1 MQRTFSN
8 ILHNFASALHS
19 NIQLKRAKLRYAKKR
34 DGCLTSR
41 ALPLYAKSTKGH
53 CVKMFRGQDAG
64 VMGSGLGVD
73 RTMPNPALSVLQD
86 VVSKPP
92 LIFKVSRVTR
102 LRVSSPRCQPAQ
114 RSAPLSLGAHKLLPP
129 LRCTFADWRFFLHGL
144 GERSPSPNLF
154 FKKKKNGKR
163 STQQIRRLVKGLCL
177 LFPFFP

>member
-19 NIQLKRAKLRYAKKR
+19 NIQLKRAKLSHAKKR

-129 LRCTFADWRFFLHGL
+129 LRCTFADWRFFLYGL
-144 GERSPSPNLF
+144 GERSPSPSPF
-154 FKKKKNGKR
+154 FKKTGRGRHSKSGA
-163 STQQIRRLVKGLCL
+163 L
-177 LFPFFP
+177 LKVCVCCFLFFP